1 LAYRVD
7 ELAEEAGITV
17 QLLRSYQSKGLLAPP
32 HHDGRIALYN
42 GRHLERLQEI
52 RQLKQRGY
60 SLRAIGQILEPT
72 KYRASSSQT
81 DDEVI
86 AEETFSLQELA
97 ERTGVPG
104 PMLRSLEAS
113 GLIRARHFDADRRY
127 THADVKAV
135 RVILALVSGG
145 LPMDELI
152 RVARI
157 QLDAAQR
164 VADECVTLFMT
175 YVRDPLQKSG
185 LPQKDEAEQ
194 LLAALRLTL
203 QSTASLLAYNFQ
215 RMVLNTAQQEI
226 NRSGT
231 RAERAALQREILRRL
246 ELDLP

>member
-1 LAYRVD
+1 VD

-17 QLLRSYQSKGLLAPP
+17 QLLRSYQSKGLLPPP

-60 SLRAIGQILEPT
+60 SLRAIGQILEPG
-72 KYRASSSQT
+72 KYRAQPSQS
-81 DDEVI
+81 EEGGV

-97 ERTGVPG
+97 ERSGVPV

-113 GLIRARHFDADRRY
+113 GLIRGRQFEGDHRY

-135 RVILALVSGG
+135 RLILTLVSGG

-157 QLDAAQR
+157 QLDAAQK
-164 VADECVTLFMT
+164 VADECVSLFMA

-185 LPQKDEAEQ
+185 MPQKEEAEQ
-194 LLAALRLTL
+194 LVAALRLTL

-215 RMVLNTAQQEI
+215 RMVLNAAQQEI
-226 NRSGT
+226 NCTGT
-231 RAERAALQREILRRL
+231 RSERAALQREILRRL
-246 ELDLP
+246 ELELP

>member
-17 QLLRSYQSKGLLAPP
+17 QLLRSYQSKGLLPP
-32 HHDGRIALYN
+32 PQHDGRIALYN

-60 SLRAIGQILEPT
+60 SLRAIGQILEPG
-72 KYRASSSQT
+72 KYRAEST
-81 DDEVI
+81 KKEEEFL
-86 AEETFSLQELA
+86 AEETLSLPELA
-97 ERTGVPG
+97 ERSGVPA

-113 GLIRARHFDADRRY
+113 GLIRGRHFDGDRRY

-135 RVILALVSGG
+135 RVILTLVSGG

-157 QLDAAQR
+157 QLDAAER
-164 VADECVTLFMT
+164 VAEECVNLFMT

-185 LPQKDEAEQ
+185 LPPRDEADQ
-194 LLAALRLTL
+194 LVAALRLTL

-215 RMVLNTAQQEI
+215 RMVLNAAQQEI
-226 NRSGT
+226 NRTGT
-231 RAERAALQREILRRL
+231 RSERAALQREILRRL